1 MTPHFQNDKIE
12 QIANDCGL
20 YISEHNVPAT
30 EKEIEFFVE
39 QIIHKCYEI
48 TKDER
53 IVEFFGI
60 KK

>member
-1 MTPHFQNDKIE
+1 MTPHFENDKIE

-39 QIIHKCYEI
+39 QIIHQA
-48 TKDER
+48 
-53 IVEFFGI
+53 
-60 KK
+60 